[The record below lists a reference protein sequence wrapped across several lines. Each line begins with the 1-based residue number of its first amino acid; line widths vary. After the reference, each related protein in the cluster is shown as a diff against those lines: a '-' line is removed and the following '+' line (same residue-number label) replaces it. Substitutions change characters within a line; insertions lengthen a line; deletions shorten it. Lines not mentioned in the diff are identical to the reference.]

1 MTSVTIADR
10 RLWEPRAQGF
20 RSRARSRSRD
30 RGALNASSRSR
41 GWHSRRTRDESVVSD
56 NEDTTLT
63 SSVRSQPIATSLH
76 EWLRTDDSIRLLYI
90 ERRTREVMHNGRN
103 ERFLDC
109 RLSARRLPG
118 PGGSY
123 KYKALSYHWGP
134 LQGQH
139 HILCNDKIIEV
150 SSTLHEA
157 LSQYRKS
164 NQIKPLW
171 VDALCINQDNIPERN
186 HQVHLM
192 TDIYELADLVIV
204 WLGSCDRRVELAFER
219 LAYGRPPW
227 EKTDILYE
235 TELSSGG
242 EETVIPGSGQACKA
256 RVVQSRVEKGLIKLF
271 RKPWSERCWVFQEIL
286 LADRA
291 VVWCGSLEMS
301 WSSFVRHCEELEDGN
316 ESMNPLIYTLCN
328 NTVLK
333 VQDLK
338 DRFRSGSHQ
347 DRPPLSKILIDT
359 WQRKASDD
367 RDKIFSVLGLVEGT
381 VLKADYTLTVRD
393 TYMAAA
399 RTCILQDRHLGILCL
414 TELSLTE
421 SELTLHQTKLE
432 LPSWVPHWGAPG
444 KHTRLPGNSSIPD
457 FGYLSMG
464 PSAKQRLLRNPDEL
478 ALQGVAIGYLE
489 KPESRLVS
497 MEVRPFIRC
506 APYQTDQSLALDEM
520 LMIERPKERDRVT
533 DLIASM
539 LYYYKTGACRCM
551 EGPTYCAAKVGIPC
565 ELSSTASSELPAK
578 SAPGDWVC
586 AIQGGTGFLVLRPG
600 LNKSYGSSRARIVFT
615 LIGVT
620 SYTLTGSILMAL
632 RSEQ

>member
-1 MTSVTIADR
+1 MS
-10 RLWEPRAQGF
+10 
-20 RSRARSRSRD
+20 
-30 RGALNASSRSR
+30 ASSRSR
-41 GWHSRRTRDESVVSD
+41 GWHSIRPRDESVVSD
-56 NEDTTLT
+56 EDIIPT
-63 SSVRSQPIATSLH
+63 SSVRSQLIATPLH
-76 EWLRTDDSIRLLYI
+76 ERLLKGDSIRLLYI

-109 RLSARRLPG
+109 RLSVRRLPG

-123 KYKALSYHWGP
+123 KYNALSYHWGS
-134 LQGQH
+134 LQAQC

-150 SSTLHEA
+150 SPTLHEA

-164 NQIKPLW
+164 NQNKPLW
-171 VDALCINQDNIPERN
+171 VDALCINQDNVTERN

-204 WLGSCDRRVELAFER
+204 WLGSCDRRVEMAFER

-227 EKTDILYE
+227 EKTDVLYE
-235 TELSSGG
+235 TDLSGG
-242 EETVIPGSGQACKA
+242 EEIVIPSRGQACAA

-271 RKPWSERCWVFQEIL
+271 RKPWFERCWVFQEIL
-286 LADRA
+286 LAERA
-291 VVWCGSLEMS
+291 VLWCGSLEMS

-316 ESMNPLIYTLCN
+316 ESLNPLIFTLCN
-328 NTVLK
+328 DTVLK
-333 VQDLK
+333 VEDLR
-338 DRFRSGSHQ
+338 DRFQSGSRQ

-381 VLKADYTLTVRD
+381 VLKADYTLSVRE

-414 TELSLTE
+414 TELSQTE
-421 SELTLHQTKLE
+421 SELDLDQTKLT

-444 KHTRLPGNSSIPD
+444 THTRLHGNSSIPD
-457 FGYLSMG
+457 FGYLSMR
-464 PSAKQRLLRNPDEL
+464 PAAKQRLLRNRDEL

-489 KPESRLVS
+489 KPERALVS
-497 MEVRPFIRC
+497 MELRPFIRC
-506 APYQTDQSLALDEM
+506 APYQTNQSLALDQM
-520 LMIERPKERDRVT
+520 LMIERPEERDRVT

-539 LYYYKTGACRCM
+539 SVYYNTGACRCM
-551 EGPTYCAAKVGIPC
+551 KGPTYCAAKVGIPC
-565 ELSSTASSELPAK
+565 ELSNTASSELPTN

-586 AIQGGTGFLVLRPG
+586 AVQGGTGFLILRPR
-600 LNKSYGSSRARIVFT
+600 LKKSYGPSTERYVFT

-620 SYTLTGSILMAL
+620 SYTLTGKILLAL
-632 RSEQ
+632 RAGSEVSMSSLSYDCIFRAMEIIVA